1 MWAMARKSV
10 SEQRRAGYWASR
22 AAASEAYE
30 RYRKNPGR
38 TLRRIEKLE
47 AERRGVLRERDG
59 VDDKGRKADVWRRE
73 PSEERR
79 QELTRRLAEYD
90 EELTYWAETIKE
102 AERRGFK
109 VWGRADFVKGDFALW
124 RGSWYEVAR
133 VNAKTVSVPHIHAAY
148 DGGTV
153 GAVNGCRVVTRAATA
168 ETRHKGSTYTL
179 PYNEISGRMSAE
191 QMRAALAGEEIPADP
206 RDAAPEPAPEEAEA
220 EQVADQPAA
229 AVPGQVTVCGAGT
242 VWRLSVPARRPAP
255 VRVALQAPARAALP
269 AAPVRLALTAAP
281 DADAPDVA
289 GLDYRV
295 RAALLEAASHP
306 TGKAPGCTNAWVL
319 QELIDRGAFTAREGV
334 GSITEAGRRAAATLP
349 RERVVIVP
357 CGGKKQQDSE
367 VCEAG
372 AMYVGS
378 YHKACRR
385 AAEVLAGGDGRVLI
399 LSAKFGLLKPSHYI
413 PRYDLK
419 AGDPGTVSAESLREQ
434 AHKLYITG
442 ADVTV
447 LGGAEYVQLVRQV
460 WQDAQAPLSGC
471 RGIGEQLARLA
482 AIYKDNPAPAV
493 AEAPTGGPVADQEV
507 SAGSDMAAED
517 APAPTEPAAVPAP
530 AGPELPA
537 GMYLLPLPSTRYRDW
552 WGVQCGRCH
561 GGARIDLPGEWDD
574 KAEAARA
581 AHDHYDQAH
590 RPADD
595 RLTTEELA
603 EVERWPLS
611 DAQRAVLSYAEYAEV
626 AEFDDGFWALDC
638 VPDRWDVHKRLSR
651 PRVTGLWAA
660 GLLNVVLESNGRRCL
675 VKSPE
680 GHRVARL
687 LWRAERQ
694 GIAEPA
700 AKDAKLP
707 PLPKRQGGYP
717 LQSEGRYFKGEKQP
731 AAEPA
736 PTPVTEPA
744 PAPTGPLPPAELLT
758 LF

>member
-1 MWAMARKSV
+1 
-10 SEQRRAGYWASR
+10 
-22 AAASEAYE
+22 
-30 RYRKNPGR
+30 
-38 TLRRIEKLE
+38 
-47 AERRGVLRERDG
+47 
-59 VDDKGRKADVWRRE
+59 
-73 PSEERR
+73 
-79 QELTRRLAEYD
+79 
-90 EELTYWAETIKE
+90 
-102 AERRGFK
+102 
-109 VWGRADFVKGDFALW
+109 
-124 RGSWYEVAR
+124 
-133 VNAKTVSVPHIHAAY
+133 
-148 DGGTV
+148 
-153 GAVNGCRVVTRAATA
+153 
-168 ETRHKGSTYTL
+168 
-179 PYNEISGRMSAE
+179 
-191 QMRAALAGEEIPADP
+191 
-206 RDAAPEPAPEEAEA
+206 
-220 EQVADQPAA
+220 
-229 AVPGQVTVCGAGT
+229 
-242 VWRLSVPARRPAP
+242 
-255 VRVALQAPARAALP
+255 
-269 AAPVRLALTAAP
+269 
-281 DADAPDVA
+281 
-289 GLDYRV
+289 
-295 RAALLEAASHP
+295 
-306 TGKAPGCTNAWVL
+306 
-319 QELIDRGAFTAREGV
+319 
-334 GSITEAGRRAAATLP
+334 
-349 RERVVIVP
+349 
-357 CGGKKQQDSE
+357 
-367 VCEAG
+367 
-372 AMYVGS
+372 
-378 YHKACRR
+378 
-385 AAEVLAGGDGRVLI
+385 
-399 LSAKFGLLKPSHYI
+399 
-413 PRYDLK
+413 
-419 AGDPGTVSAESLREQ
+419 
-434 AHKLYITG
+434 
-442 ADVTV
+442 
-447 LGGAEYVQLVRQV
+447 
-460 WQDAQAPLSGC
+460 
-471 RGIGEQLARLA
+471 
-482 AIYKDNPAPAV
+482 
-493 AEAPTGGPVADQEV
+493 
-507 SAGSDMAAED
+507 
-517 APAPTEPAAVPAP
+517 
-530 AGPELPA
+530 
-537 GMYLLPLPSTRYRDW
+537 MYLLPLPSTRYRDW